1 MHSVFR
7 FLDLEK
13 LCLGDPEEGA
23 REYLAQLAKMCESHT
38 LTKEEEKAASSLAS
52 QAVRWARSPL
62 ARRVMKVEQETKK
75 LYREM
80 PFTLAVP
87 SNRFSSAFPQDE
99 TSLVQGM
106 IDLWFVEEDGQA
118 VLVDF
123 KTDRLPFEKAEA
135 ILKERYR
142 IQINAYQEAIERAT
156 GRMVK
161 ERYIWLIREGRAI
174 AL

>member
-1 MHSVFR
+1 
-7 FLDLEK
+7 
-13 LCLGDPEEGA
+13 
-23 REYLAQLAKMCESHT
+23 
-38 LTKEEEKAASSLAS
+38 
-52 QAVRWARSPL
+52 
-62 ARRVMKVEQETKK
+62 
-75 LYREM
+75 
-80 PFTLAVP
+80 
-87 SNRFSSAFPQDE
+87 
-99 TSLVQGM
+99 M
-106 IDLWFVEEDGQA
+106 IDLWLEEEDGQA
-118 VLVDF
+118 VLVDY